1 MAINKDWLR
10 NYIYVALDVG
20 QLDKSEDAI
29 ELLMLT
35 AAQESHLGT
44 YLTQVNGPA
53 LGIFQMEPATFY
65 DTRDRYFIPKVGD
78 DYIYDEPEILIA
90 SLNEAILY
98 ARAKYLL
105 VPEPLPSKDSVVDM
119 ARYYK
124 KYWNTKLGK
133 ATVRE
138 AVQNYNRFCL

>member
-10 NYIYVALDVG
+10 NYIYTTLDVG
-20 QLDKSEDAI
+20 QLDKSDDAI

-35 AAQESHLGT
+35 SAQETHLGT
-44 YLTQVNGPA
+44 YLTQVDGPA

-65 DTRDRYFIPKVGD
+65 DTRDRYFVSKVSEECV
-78 DYIYDEPEILIA
+78 YDKPEILITDL
-90 SLNEAILY
+90 SEAILY

-105 VPEPLPSKDSVVDM
+105 VPEPLPSKDNVVDM

-124 KYWNTKLGK
+124 KYWNTELGK